1 LDHNEEIDVGDDL
14 KPHLTPAE
22 LAEVDQLLAS
32 RHDLAEALMGSG
44 KTEMVMQRA
53 AWTVDRI
60 TALLRTATER
70 RDAG

>member
-1 LDHNEEIDVGDDL
+1 
-14 KPHLTPAE
+14 
-22 LAEVDQLLAS
+22 
-32 RHDLAEALMGSG
+32 MGSG
-44 KTEMVMQRA
+44 KTELVMQRA